1 MTGRP
6 PAAVLGWREWV
17 ALPDLGIG
25 ALKAK
30 LDTGARSSALHAL
43 DIETYEREAA
53 PWVRFRVQPL
63 QGRRSPAIDCA
74 APLVDRRRVS
84 DSGGHVEHRCVIA
97 TRLSIAGGLYAVELT
112 LTDRASM
119 RFRMLVGRTALVRAR
134 VLVDS
139 RRSFLSAKT
148 TVI

>member
-1 MTGRP
+1 MTPR
-6 PAAVLGWREWV
+6 PAAPVLGWREWV

-43 DIETYEREAA
+43 DIETFEREAA

-63 QGRRSPAIDCA
+63 QGRRSPAIACA

-84 DSGGHVEHRCVIA
+84 DSGGHVECRCVIV
-97 TRLSIAGGLYAVELT
+97 TRLSIAGGLYPVELT
-112 LTDRASM
+112 LTDRALM
-119 RFRMLVGRTALVRAR
+119 RFRMLIGRTALMRAR

-139 RRSFLSAKT
+139 RRSFLSANT
-148 TVI
+148 AVI